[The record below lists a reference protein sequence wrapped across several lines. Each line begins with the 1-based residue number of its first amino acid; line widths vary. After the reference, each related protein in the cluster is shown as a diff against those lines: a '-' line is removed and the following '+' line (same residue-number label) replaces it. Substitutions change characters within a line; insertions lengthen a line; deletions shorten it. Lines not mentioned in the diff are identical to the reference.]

1 MAASAQVAVSNAAF
15 HFDKLYTYAIPA
27 RLSGRVYAG
36 SMVLVPFGRGAA
48 PRMGVVLE
56 VSDQPPEIKA
66 VKEIYDAAPEEA
78 RLTPQLLELVY
89 HLKETTFCTYY
100 DAVRAIIPY
109 GAQYRCVSED
119 GRPCLRRQI
128 TRMEDR
134 VWRLSGREGDKK
146 ATPKQQ
152 DVLDILKAGAR
163 EETELLEMAGV
174 TGAVLKTLERHG
186 FVTCGKE
193 DKKIE
198 LYTAEGAKE
207 EEETLSFAQRQVYEK
222 LRAQME
228 QPQPGTALLHGVT
241 SSGKTLVFLQLLREA
256 ASKGKTALV
265 LVPEISLTPQMVRRV
280 KAAFGERVAVQHSA
294 LNNTERLLQWRQI
307 QSGGADVV
315 VGTRSAIFAPLE
327 NLGLII
333 IDEEQEHTY
342 RSEQSPRFLAHDVA
356 KLRARQEGAL
366 LLLASATPSVESYYA
381 AETGLYTLY
390 ELKER
395 YGALPLPKVELVD
408 MRENLLEGYTGLI
421 SARLGSEIAENLN
434 RGEQT
439 ILLLNRR
446 GYQTVALCQECK
458 KVLKCDSCSVPLV
471 YHKAQNKLLC
481 HHCGKTV
488 APAPR
493 LCPACGGELRYA
505 GYGTQKIEEEL
516 EEKFHGARVL
526 RMDLDTTVK
535 KNAHETM
542 LAAFARGEYDIL
554 LGTQMVA
561 KGLDFEKVTLVG
573 VIGVDSLLFSQG
585 YRAFE
590 NVFSLVTQV
599 VGRSG
604 RAGPGGRAVLQ
615 TVDVQH
621 PVLKL
626 AAAQDYE
633 SFYREEIMFRKLNL
647 YPPFCTLCLAC
658 FTSKNEGEAL
668 AAAGLFSRE
677 LARLSKLAQEKG
689 VNVPLRILGPSPFHI
704 LMVNE
709 RYRYKLIIKCRK
721 GKTFRLLLTKA
732 AETLSK
738 QPGAGKA
745 SVYFDF
751 HSDVDL

>member
-1 MAASAQVAVSNAAF
+1 MAASAQVAVGNAAF
-15 HFDKLYTYAIPA
+15 HFDKLYTYAVPA
-27 RLSGRVYAG
+27 RLAGRIYTG
-36 SMVLVPFGRGAA
+36 SMVLVPFGRGAK

-56 VSDQPPEIKA
+56 VSDQPPEFCA
-66 VKEIYDAAPEEA
+66 VKEIFDAAPEEA
-78 RLTPQLLELVY
+78 RLTPQLLQLVY
-89 HLKETTFCTYY
+89 YLKEATLCTFY
-100 DAVRAIIPY
+100 DAVRAVIPY
-109 GAQYRCVSED
+109 GAQYRPAIED
-119 GRPCLRRQI
+119 GRPCLQRQI
-128 TRMEDR
+128 TRMEDKI
-134 VWRLSGREGDKK
+134 WRLSGVQGDKK

-152 DVLDILKAGAR
+152 NVLDVLATGEKEQAD
-163 EETELLEMAGV
+163 LLETAGV
-174 TGAVLKTLERHG
+174 TQAVLKTMEKHG
-186 FVTCGKE
+186 WLVCGKA
-193 DKKIE
+193 DKKLE
-198 LYTAEGAKE
+198 LYTTAREEG
-207 EEETLSFAQRQVYEK
+207 ETVLSPAQQNVYEG

-228 QPQPGTALLHGVT
+228 KETPGTALLHGVT
-241 SSGKTLVFLQLLREA
+241 SSGKTLVFLQLLRDVVA
-256 ASKGKTALV
+256 KGKTALV

-280 KAAFGERVAVQHSA
+280 KAAFGQRVAVQHSA

-307 QSGGADVV
+307 QAGEADVV
-315 VGTRSAIFAPLE
+315 VGTRSAVFAPLE

-342 RSEQSPRFLAHDVA
+342 RSEQSPRYLAHDVA
-356 KLRARQEGAL
+356 RLRASQEGAL

-381 AETGLYTLY
+381 AQNGRYTLY

-395 YGALPLPKVELVD
+395 FGALPLPAVELVD
-408 MRENLLEGYTGLI
+408 MRQNLLEGYSGLI
-421 SARLGSEIAENLN
+421 SAQLGREIAENLN

-446 GYQTVALCQECK
+446 GYQTVALCSVCK

-481 HHCGKTV
+481 HHCGKTLS
-488 APAPR
+488 PAPR
-493 LCPACGGELRYA
+493 LCPSCGEELRYA

-526 RMDLDTTVK
+526 RMDLDTTTK

-542 LAAFARGEYDIL
+542 LAAFSRGEYDIL

-561 KGLDFEKVTLVG
+561 KGLDFEHVTLVG
-573 VIGVDSLLFSQG
+573 VIGIDSLLFSQG

-604 RAGPGGRAVLQ
+604 RAGFGGRAVLQ

-626 AAAQDYE
+626 AARQDYK
-633 SFYREEIMFRKLNL
+633 SFYQEEILFRKLNL

-658 FTSKNEGEAL
+658 FTAKSEADAL
-668 AAAGLFSRE
+668 AAAGAFSRQ
-677 LARLSKLAQEKG
+677 LAQLSRQAQAKG
-689 VNVPLRILGPSPFHI
+689 VSIPLRILGPSPFHI

-709 RYRYKLIIKCRK
+709 RYRYKLIIKCRE
-721 GKTFRLLLTKA
+721 GKTFRALLKKA
-732 AETLSK
+732 AEVFST
-738 QPGAGKA
+738 QPAAARA
-745 SVYFDF
+745 SFYFDF
-751 HSDVDL
+751 HSDFDL